1 VAEPTRLPAAKVIRP
16 PNLGVDSGNHAN
28 LSAERCVVSGR
39 IVLARFSM
47 KTYPIYRPDGSLH
60 GFEITSSW
68 LTFRPLFTLLRS
80 VAGVRDV
87 RRNWFNDDRITFTF
101 QGKAAVVHEPWGDS
115 SRYWVGL
122 QDPDAAPEVDLEPL
136 HQAFKRYR
144 GFLVVTLWP

>member
-1 VAEPTRLPAAKVIRP
+1 
-16 PNLGVDSGNHAN
+16 
-28 LSAERCVVSGR
+28 
-39 IVLARFSM
+39 M
-47 KTYPIYRPDGSLH
+47 KTYPIYRPDGSLN
-60 GFEITSSW
+60 GFEVTSSW

-101 QGKAAVVHEPWGDS
+101 QGKAAVVHEPWGDN
-115 SRYWVGL
+115 SRYWIGL

-144 GFLVVTLWP
+144 GFLVVTLWPWGSD